1 MSVLDLDALPAPDAV
16 AELDY
21 EKILAQLKDMVRSSV
36 PSVTAAL
43 DLESEPLV
51 KVLEVWAYR
60 ELLLRAAVNDGMR
73 AVLLATARG
82 AMLDQIGALFGVS
95 RLVVIEANPAANPP
109 IEQVME
115 ADLAFRR
122 RVQLSLEG
130 LSTAGPRGAYRYHA
144 LSASGE
150 VRDVGVRTIASGVVG
165 VRVLS
170 SAIDGA
176 ASPELLAAVSAA
188 LSAEDVRPLC
198 DDVVVSAATVS
209 AYSVEAVLHLPASPG
224 ADAALSAAEAA
235 VRAYCEDAFAVG
247 RVVRRSAIIAALH
260 QTGVAW
266 VDLVSPAGDV
276 DPGQDGAARAATFE
290 LSTVLS

>member
-21 EKILAQLKDMVRSSV
+21 ETILAQLKDMVRSSV

-73 AVLLATARG
+73 AVLLATATG

-122 RVQLSLEG
+122 RIQLSLEG

-224 ADAALSAAEAA
+224 ADAALNAAEAA

-276 DPGQDGAARAATFE
+276 DPGQDGAARSATFQ

>member
-21 EKILAQLKDMVRSSV
+21 ETILAQLKDMVRSSV

-109 IEQVME
+109 IERVME

-122 RVQLSLEG
+122 RIQLSLEG

-224 ADAALSAAEAA
+224 ADAALNAAEAA

>member
-36 PSVTAAL
+36 PSVL

-122 RVQLSLEG
+122 RIQLSLEG

>member
-21 EKILAQLKDMVRSSV
+21 ETILTQLKDMVRSSV

-95 RLVVIEANPAANPP
+95 RLVVIEANPAANPT

-122 RVQLSLEG
+122 RIQLSLEG

-224 ADAALSAAEAA
+224 ADAALTAAEAA

>member
-21 EKILAQLKDMVRSSV
+21 ETILAQLKDMVRSSV

-122 RVQLSLEG
+122 RIQLSLEG

-150 VRDVGVRTIASGVVG
+150 VRDVGIRTIASGVVG

-224 ADAALSAAEAA
+224 ADAALTAAEAA

>member
-122 RVQLSLEG
+122 RIQLSLEG